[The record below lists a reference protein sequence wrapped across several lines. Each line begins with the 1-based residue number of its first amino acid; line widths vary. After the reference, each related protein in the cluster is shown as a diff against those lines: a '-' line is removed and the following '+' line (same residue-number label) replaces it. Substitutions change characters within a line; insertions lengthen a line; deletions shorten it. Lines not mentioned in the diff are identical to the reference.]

1 MDDIRPLFTAS
12 DVKTVSKDRAFDGF
26 FKIDRYRL
34 SHRLFE
40 GGWSAELQRELFVR
54 DDATCVLPYDAVTD
68 QVILLEQ
75 FRIGALGHNQSPW
88 LLELVAG
95 INDEGETPEVVA
107 RREGLE
113 EAGIEL
119 GELKPICQYLVSAG
133 GTNEKIHLYCGQVDA
148 STAHGVHG
156 LEHEGEDIKVHV
168 VKAQEA
174 FEYVASG
181 RINNAASIIAL
192 QWLQLNHDR
201 LRVDWTNNRV

>member
-1 MDDIRPLFTAS
+1 MNDIKQQFEAS
-12 DVKTVSKDRAFDGF
+12 DVKALSKDRVFDGF

-34 SHRLFE
+34 SHRLFK
-40 GGWSAELQRELFVR
+40 GGWSEELQRELFVR
-54 DDATCVLPYDAVTD
+54 EDATCVLPYDPVTD
-68 QVILLEQ
+68 QVVLLEQ
-75 FRIGALGHNQSPW
+75 FRVGALDHRQSPW

-95 INDEGETPEVVA
+95 INDEGETPETVA

-119 GELKPICQYLVSAG
+119 GELKPICQYLVSPG

-168 VKAQEA
+168 VQAHEA
-174 FEYVASG
+174 FELVASG

-192 QWLQLNHDR
+192 QWLQLNHDI
-201 LRVDWTNNRV
+201 LRAEWSKK

>member
-1 MDDIRPLFTAS
+1 MKDIGQQFVES
-12 DVKTVSKDRAFDGF
+12 DVKTVSKDRVFDGF

-54 DDATCVLPYDAVTD
+54 GDATCVLPYDAATD

-75 FRIGALGHNQSPW
+75 FRVGALEHNQSPW

-95 INDEGETPEVVA
+95 INDEGETPEAVA
-107 RREGLE
+107 RREGRE

-119 GELKPICQYLVSAG
+119 GELKPICQYLVSPG
-133 GTNEKIHLYCGQVDA
+133 GTNEKIHLYCGEVNA

-168 VKAQEA
+168 VQAHEA
-174 FEYVASG
+174 FELVASG

-192 QWLQLNHDR
+192 QWLQLNHDI
-201 LRVDWTNNRV
+201 LRAEWSKK